1 MELTAIEKLFG
12 TVFCFVTGACIG
24 SYLNVFIYRW
34 PRGMSTNSPSRSICF
49 SCGNPIRWQD
59 NLPILSWFLL
69 GGKCRTCKAAFSIR
83 YALVELFTA
92 CLFAQIFLVFGLT
105 FATGVY
111 LLWAALMVAG
121 SFIDIDTC
129 LLPDRITLS
138 GSVIF
143 PLLVLVLDMADA
155 SEGLVVG
162 DWREAF
168 FGAFFGAGFIY
179 FIRFLGTA
187 AFGREAMGLGD
198 VKLMA
203 MNGSLLGW
211 WRSLF
216 VIMGLGPVLA
226 LLTVLL
232 LRLLQRFKI
241 ERFSEV
247 PFGPFLCLASYLSLY
262 WADEMIEWWLA
273 LPPGAT
279 ASLDQPWRWLGW

>member
-1 MELTAIEKLFG
+1 
-12 TVFCFVTGACIG
+12 
-24 SYLNVFIYRW
+24 
-34 PRGMSTNSPSRSICF
+34 MSTNSPSRSICF

-162 DWREAF
+162 DWREAL